1 MNKTAISLKDKINNG
16 GICIGA
22 VTSVQAGKDE
32 VKKILETGKYDY
44 LSIDSQHAAFNEE
57 KVVEFCQMVSGFNS
71 HVQFRIKHTR
81 HAYLIGN
88 MLDLGPQGI
97 EVPQVELVETA
108 EEAVKNFYYPKKG
121 ARSWGGAQRFG
132 LASNTDRLEY
142 ANWWNQ
148 YGVLWLQIESIYAVE
163 KARAFALQGVD
174 CLSFGP
180 ADLTFN
186 LEANPNYRV
195 KKVDAGV
202 QEDVNKRAGG
212 NAKVCFRNY
221 TEETRQKYIDMGV
234 TVFLERP

>member
-1 MNKTAISLKDKINNG
+1 MNKKAISLKEKINNG
-16 GICIGA
+16 GICVGA
-22 VTSVQAGKDE
+22 VTSVQAGRDE

-57 KVVEFCQMVSGFNS
+57 KVVEFCQMMSDFNS

-81 HAYLIGN
+81 HSYLIGN

-108 EEAVKNFYYPKKG
+108 EESVKNFYYPKIG
-121 ARSWGGAQRFG
+121 ARSWGGTQRFG
-132 LASNTDRLEY
+132 LTPNTDRVEY
-142 ANWWNQ
+142 AKWWNQ

-163 KARAFALQGVD
+163 KSRSVALQGVD

-186 LEANPNYRV
+186 LESNPSYSL
-195 KKVDAGV
+195 KTVDECV
-202 QEDVNKRAGG
+202 QEVVNKLAGL
-212 NAKVCFRNY
+212 NTKVCFRNY
-221 TEETRQKYIDMGV
+221 TKETRQKYIDMGV